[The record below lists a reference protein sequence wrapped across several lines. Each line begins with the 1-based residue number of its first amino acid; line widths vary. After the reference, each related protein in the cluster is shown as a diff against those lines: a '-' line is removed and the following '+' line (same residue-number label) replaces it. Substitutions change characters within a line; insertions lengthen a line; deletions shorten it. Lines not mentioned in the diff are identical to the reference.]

1 MQTTPGVTHSAS
13 GYIMDFDFFNA
24 VNRILIS
31 AVPLLLGIICHE
43 VAHGYVAYRCGDP
56 TAKLMGRLTLNPKV
70 HIDPMGTLAFVVT
83 AMVFPFALGWAKP
96 VPVDTRNLRNPRRDM
111 ALVAAAGP
119 VTNFILAVLF
129 MILFLACVALFQG
142 HVVSTVYTFFYNM
155 LQAGV
160 VINLVLCF
168 FNLLPIPPMD
178 GSRLVSMLLPYEAA
192 RAYNELERY
201 GMIIAVIF
209 VASGLFRV
217 VIFPLVEW
225 CYAKMLFLFLQ
236 IISLFV

>member
-1 MQTTPGVTHSAS
+1 
-13 GYIMDFDFFNA
+13 MDLDLATA

-31 AVPLLLGIICHE
+31 AIPLLLGIICHE

-56 TAKLMGRLTLNPKV
+56 TAKVMGRLTLNPIV
-70 HIDPMGTLAFVVT
+70 HIDPMGIAAFVLT
-83 AMVFPFALGWAKP
+83 ALLFPFALGWAKP

-129 MILFLACVALFQG
+129 MSCFIAVILLFQQEYSG
-142 HVVSTVYTFFYNM
+142 STVYAFFYNM

-160 VINLVLCF
+160 LINLVLAF

-178 GSRLVSMLLPYEAA
+178 GSRLLSMALPYEAA

-201 GMIIAVIF
+201 GMIIVLIF
-209 VASGLFRV
+209 VASGLFRI

-225 CYAKMLFLFLQ
+225 CYAKMFLLFLQ
-236 IISLFV
+236 TLNLFM

>member
-1 MQTTPGVTHSAS
+1 
-13 GYIMDFDFFNA
+13 MDLDLATA

-31 AVPLLLGIICHE
+31 AIPLLLGIICHE

-56 TAKLMGRLTLNPKV
+56 TAKVMGRLTLNPIV
-70 HIDPMGTLAFVVT
+70 HIDPVGIATFVLT
-83 AMVFPFALGWAKP
+83 ALVFPFALGWAKP
-96 VPVDTRNLRNPRRDM
+96 VPVDTRNLRKPRRDM

-129 MILFLACVALFQG
+129 MACFIATIILFQKDYSN
-142 HVVSTVYTFFYNM
+142 STIYTFFYNM

-160 VINLVLCF
+160 LINLVLAF

-178 GSRLVSMLLPYEAA
+178 GSRLLSMALPYEAA

-201 GMIIAVIF
+201 GMIIVLIF
-209 VASGLFRV
+209 VASGLFRI

-225 CYAKMLFLFLQ
+225 CYAKMFLLFLQ
-236 IISLFV
+236 ILNLFM